1 MASGKEYALSLSL
14 PPVATRIYPFYT
26 PFMAGTS
33 INLNPKA
40 KAQGFSARFVCLPD
54 KTLKGDA
61 NPIRLQLIH
70 HGKYKR
76 YTTKQACPKEH
87 WDPTTA
93 RVKSTKKGASAI
105 NGVLSAI
112 EASVAEIVNSLLV
125 ADALNLDN
133 FDARYRS
140 PKAAV
145 DVFAYLQQMEERLRA
160 EGRIG
165 YAIMHR
171 NAGSALRRFSGG
183 KRVRFA
189 DLTATKLEALEAY
202 LKREGCSGGGI
213 ATYMRVL
220 KVAVNRAIKEGIM
233 HRDQYPFETA
243 QTRGYSMKRLKS
255 KANPRALTE
264 EDMDKLKRFPLEDH
278 PHLAESVRLFLFS
291 YYARGMNFA
300 DLAHLKR
307 SDIYNGRIQYRR
319 RKTSDPF
326 SIPVS
331 PPLAEI
337 LEAFDQHSSPY
348 LFPILSDR
356 HATEKQQWDRI
367 QKCLRKFNKDLK
379 EVASAA
385 GIDVVLTSYVARH
398 TFATTLKRKGVDLAV
413 ISESMGHESV
423 NTTRAYLKRFGSEV
437 LDAADLLL

>member
-1 MASGKEYALSLSL
+1 MPAPS
-14 PPVATRIYPFYT
+14 F
-26 PFMAGTS
+26 
-33 INLNPKA
+33 NLNPKA
-40 KAQGFSARFVCLPD
+40 RAQGFSARFVCLHHVEG
-54 KTLKGDA
+54 KSGTH
-61 NPIRLQLIH
+61 PIRLQLIH
-70 HGKYKR
+70 GRKVKR
-76 YTTKQACPKEH
+76 YTTQQACTQDQ
-87 WDPTTA
+87 WDEDAGRVKA
-93 RVKSTKKGASAI
+93 RVKGAAAI

-112 EASVAEIVNSLLV
+112 EASVAEIVDSLV
-125 ADALNLDN
+125 VTEALSLES
-133 FDARYRS
+133 FDARYSS
-140 PKAAV
+140 PKAAA
-145 DVFAYLQQMEERLRA
+145 DVLAYLQHMEDRLRE

-171 NAGSALRRFSGG
+171 NAASALRRFSNG
-183 KRVRFA
+183 KAVRFA

-264 EDMDKLKRFPLEDH
+264 EDMAKLKRFPLEDH

-307 SDIYNGRIQYRR
+307 SDLYNGRIHYRR

-331 PPLAEI
+331 QPLAEI
-337 LEAFDQHSSPY
+337 LAAFDQHSGPY
-348 LFPILSDR
+348 LFPVLSDR
-356 HATEKQQWDRI
+356 HSTEKQQWDRI
-367 QKCLRKFNKDLK
+367 QKCLRKFNSDLK
-379 EVASAA
+379 EVASAL
-385 GIDVVLTSYVARH
+385 GIQVPLTSYVARH

-437 LDAADLLL
+437 LDAADQLL